1 MDVLNALQATRRIAQ
16 RYEGYLLSTYGPR
29 NDPLRADFELALR
42 SQVQLTRGP
51 FLEASPPFEDGK
63 SLRDLIAEGVLSQE
77 LAALDPAV
85 FPIDRPLRKHQEI
98 AIERA
103 VAHRRNLVVASG
115 TGSGKTECYLLP
127 IIDHLLRERAA
138 GSLRKPGVRALLL
151 YPMNAL
157 ANDQVKRLR
166 RLLAPFSDLTFGRYV
181 GETPQDQRRA
191 EAEFVARYPLEP
203 RLPNELLSRE
213 RMQAS
218 PPHILLTNFAMLEY
232 LLLRPADS
240 PLFDSPSGGH
250 WRFVVLDE
258 AHVYNGAQ
266 GAEIA
271 MLLRRVRE
279 RVLAGERGRWQ
290 CFATSAT
297 LGRGAE
303 DYPQLIDFAT
313 KLFDEPFEFTGEA
326 NRQDVIEARRLSLVR
341 GTADHE
347 LPEQLFGTL
356 RQLFRTDPVGCGA
369 AIVDAVRAVGVR
381 MPEAAKTWEGA
392 RVLARIL
399 HRDRRVLALQEEL
412 EQGTKDVAELSR
424 VLFPER
430 GQEALVDLVDLGVSA
445 RERPEDAP
453 ALPARYHFFARSL
466 NGAFLCLHPAHP
478 KDQLRVKLTR
488 HEHCPDCAPTNQSAM
503 FELGTC
509 RRCRSAYLIGE
520 LEDGTNKFQLTS
532 RSGARQ
538 RFLLLDKVA
547 EMDDE
552 DETAL
557 EVEAG
562 VDWLQQYLCPG
573 CGAVL
578 ESSEASCECRPI
590 PARRVVTLLR
600 PSPRTGQLH
609 RCAACGSRT
618 TGEIVARTETGSDA
632 PVAVIATDL
641 YQELPASSDEAQRR
655 KLGAGRKLL
664 SFADSRQ
671 DAAFFA
677 AYLERTYSR
686 SVRRQLIADAVV
698 RLRAEHPR
706 FEDLLLPIRK
716 SAEEHLILDPDAS
729 PAANNAEVASWLMQ
743 EVLSFDRRTNLEGTG
758 TADIHVAVPSIFRP
772 PQLLTGLGFTD
783 AEATDLVLLLLQT
796 LRESGAVTTPDRVDI
811 RDEVFAPRNRQ
822 FGVRLAGA
830 ERGVLAWMPAEH
842 TSNRR
847 LSLLERIFKA
857 KGFEVDARA
866 LLHQAWEHL
875 TSETGPWKKVLPSV
889 NEKNAGVLWRVAF
902 EWLAFDAATR
912 DRVPWRCGRC
922 QQVWWRTVAGV
933 CPSMHCDGKL
943 AAVDDPSLLARD
955 HYARLYRDLAPIG
968 MAVQEHTAQFGA
980 AEASRIQDAFMAGEL
995 NVLSCSTT
1003 FELGV
1008 DVGDVQAVLLR
1019 NVPPSPAN
1027 YVQRAGR
1034 AGRRTGAAALVV
1046 TFAQRRSHDQT
1057 FYADPRRMI
1066 DGRIAP
1072 PRIVLD
1078 NAAIVR
1084 RHVHS
1089 VAFAAFER
1097 MTGGHRTVQ
1106 DMFEVVDDTGQSA
1119 ATKFEEWLRS
1129 RPQAV
1134 KLALQRILPGEAV
1147 SDLEL
1152 ESWGW
1157 VDALFDARLSDPTF
1171 GWFTRAK
1178 EEVSDDLASIGELV
1192 KAAVAKEDFRQAEKL
1207 DRVRKTLAGRNL
1219 LGYLASR
1226 NVIPKYGFP
1235 VDVVE
1240 LNLGRT
1246 GDAQAAKLDLTRD
1259 LSLAIAEYAPG
1270 GQVVAGKALWQS
1282 VGLAKRRDREWPKYE
1297 WAICKECHCFR
1308 HRLEEVS
1315 KACELCGCDE
1325 AERKGQF
1332 LMPIFGFMG
1341 RRAKTGVGESRPQRL
1356 SHVET
1361 FFGAYKGG
1369 APEWRVTDGVGGGR
1383 MVRHRVSR
1391 QGRITMVNMG
1401 PLGRGFRICESC
1413 GFGELP
1419 PAPSSPSAKARKAQ
1433 AHAPHDDPRM
1443 PGRTCSGPMVH
1454 RQIGHEFLTDT
1465 LEIAIGM
1472 PMTDVQARSMLYA
1485 LLEGVRAL
1493 DIERDEVNGTLHFA
1507 DRVTP
1512 SIVLFDI
1519 VPGGAGHAQRMAHS
1533 LPELF
1538 TAAFERV
1545 RECECGEET
1554 SCYNCLR
1561 SYSNQIFHEVLSRRA
1576 AQSVLGPLTGYE
1588 P

>member
-1 MDVLNALQATRRIAQ
+1 MDALNALQATRRIAQ
-16 RYEGYLLSTYGPR
+16 RYHGYLLSTYGPR
-29 NDPLRADFELALR
+29 SEALRADFERALKT
-42 SQVQLTRGP
+42 QVQLTRGP
-51 FLEASPPFEDGK
+51 FLEASPPFEDSK
-63 SLRDLIAEGVLSQE
+63 SLGELIAAGVLSAG
-77 LAALDPAV
+77 LAGLDPAV
-85 FPIDRPLRKHQEI
+85 FPVDRPLRKHQEM
-98 AIERA
+98 AIEKA
-103 VAHRRNLVVASG
+103 VIHRRNLVVATG

-127 IIDHLLRERAA
+127 IVDHLLRERAA
-138 GSLRKPGVRALLL
+138 GSLRQPGVRALLL

-166 RLLAPFSDLTFGRYV
+166 RLLAPFPDLTFGRYV
-181 GETPQDQRRA
+181 GETPQEQARA
-191 EAEFVARYPLEP
+191 EAEFVARYPSEP

-213 RMQAS
+213 QMQAS

-240 PLFDSPSGGH
+240 PLFDPPYGGH

-303 DYPQLIDFAT
+303 DYPQLINFAR
-313 KLFDEPFEFTGEA
+313 KLFDEPFQYTNDTQSQDIVEA
-326 NRQDVIEARRLSLVR
+326 QRLSLVR
-341 GTADHE
+341 AAADYE
-347 LPEQLFGTL
+347 LPERMYGDL
-356 RQLFRTDPVGCGA
+356 RQLFRADPSGCGPA
-369 AIVDAVRAVGVR
+369 LIDAVRAVGVR
-381 MPEAAKTWEGA
+381 MPGGASQWEGA
-392 RVLARIL
+392 RVLAHVL
-399 HRDRRVLALQEEL
+399 HRDRRVIALQREL
-412 EQGTKDVAELSR
+412 EQGTKDIADLARS
-424 VLFPER
+424 LFPEQ
-430 GQEALVDLVDLGVSA
+430 GEDALVDLVDLGVSA

-453 ALPARYHFFARSL
+453 VLPARYHFFARSL
-466 NGAFLCLHPAHP
+466 NGAFLCLHPDHP
-478 KDQLRVKLTR
+478 AAQSRFKLAR
-488 HEHCPDCAPTNQSAM
+488 HEHCPDCAPTRHSVM

-509 RRCRSAYLIGE
+509 RRCRAAYLVGE
-520 LEDGTNKFQLTS
+520 LEDGTNKVQPSS
-532 RSGARQ
+532 RMGAKQ
-538 RFLLLDKVA
+538 RFLLLDDVA
-547 EMDDE
+547 EADDE
-552 DETAL
+552 DEAVL
-557 EVEAG
+557 EVDDTG
-562 VDWLQQYLCPG
+562 DWHRRHLCPG
-573 CGAVL
+573 CGVVL
-578 ESSEASCECRPI
+578 ESSDASCECRPA
-590 PARRVVTLLR
+590 PLRLAVTLLR

-618 TGEIVARTETGSDA
+618 TGEIVSRTETGSDA

-641 YQELPASSDEAQRR
+641 YQELPASSDETQRL
-655 KLGAGRKLL
+655 KIGAGRKLL

-677 AYLERTYSR
+677 AYLERTYGR
-686 SVRRQLIADAVV
+686 SVRRRLIADAVAD
-698 RLRAEHPR
+698 LQAGHPR
-706 FEDLLLPIRK
+706 FEDLLLPIRR
-716 SAEEHLILDPDAS
+716 SAEGHLILDPDAS
-729 PAANNAEVASWLMQ
+729 PAANNAAVDSWLMQ

-758 TADIHVAVPSIFRP
+758 TADIHVAVPRQFKA
-772 PQLLTGLGFTD
+772 PQFLTELGLTD
-783 AEATDLVLLLLQT
+783 VEATDLVLLLLQT

-822 FGVRLAGA
+822 FGVRLAGS
-830 ERGVLAWMPAEH
+830 ERGVLAWMPAARS
-842 TSNRR
+842 SNRR
-847 LSLLERIFKA
+847 LSLLERVFKA
-857 KGFEVDARA
+857 KGIGVDAHDILR
-866 LLHQAWEHL
+866 QVWDHL
-875 TSETGPWKKVLPSV
+875 TSETGPWNKALPSA
-889 NEKNAGVLWRVAF
+889 NDKNAGMLWRVAF
-902 EWLAFDAATR
+902 GWLAFEAATM
-912 DRVPWRCGRC
+912 DRAPLRCERC

-933 CPSMHCDGKL
+933 CPSMHCGGKVAAIEDPDFL
-943 AAVDDPSLLARD
+943 AQD
-955 HYARLYRDLAPIG
+955 HYARLYRELAPIG

-1034 AGRRTGAAALVV
+1034 AGRRTGAAALVT

-1057 FYADPRRMI
+1057 FFADPRRMI

-1097 MTGGHRTVQ
+1097 ITGGHRTVQ
-1106 DMFEVVDDTGQSA
+1106 DMFVVADDAGQSP
-1119 ATKFEEWLRS
+1119 ATKFEKWLRTH
-1129 RPQAV
+1129 PEAV
-1134 KLALQRILPGEAV
+1134 KLALQRIVPTEVAR
-1147 SDLEL
+1147 DLEV

-1157 VDALFDARLSDPTF
+1157 VEALFNVRHSDPTF

-1192 KAAVAKEDFRQAEKL
+1192 DAAVAKKDFRQAEKL

-1246 GDAQAAKLDLTRD
+1246 GDAEAAKLDLTRD

-1270 GQVVAGKALWQS
+1270 GQVVAGKALWES
-1282 VGLAKRRDREWPKYE
+1282 LGLAKRRDREWPKYE
-1297 WAICKECHCFR
+1297 WAICKECHRFR
-1308 HRLEEVS
+1308 YRLEEVPS
-1315 KACELCGCDE
+1315 ACDLCGCEE

-1341 RRAKTGVGESRPQRL
+1341 RRARTGVGENRPQRL
-1356 SHVET
+1356 SHIET
-1361 FFGAYKGG
+1361 FFGAYKDHT
-1369 APEWRVTDGVGGGR
+1369 PDWMITDGLGGSQI
-1383 MVRHRVSR
+1383 VKHRVSR
-1391 QGRITMVNMG
+1391 QGRITVVNMG
-1401 PLGRGFRICESC
+1401 PFGRGFRICEWC

-1419 PAPSSPSAKARKAQ
+1419 PTPVPSPGRSRKAIVPT
-1433 AHAPHDDPRM
+1433 PHNDPRA
-1443 PGRTCSGPMVH
+1443 PGRTCSGPMVL

-1472 PMTDVQARSMLYA
+1472 SMTEVQARSTLYA
-1485 LLEGVRAL
+1485 FLEGVRSL

-1507 DRVTP
+1507 DRLTP
-1512 SIVLFDI
+1512 SFVLFDA
-1519 VPGGAGHAQRMAHS
+1519 VPGGAGHAQRMAQR

-1561 SYSNQIFHEVLSRRA
+1561 SYSNQMFHEALSRKA
-1576 AQSVLGPLTGYE
+1576 ALTVLGPLASHGA
-1588 P
+1588 